1 MRKVLAM
8 SSAALLAACSANEDA
23 ASGRQGGAETVAEHA
38 PEAPGAE
45 AISVAVPQLA
55 YRYSLRFQL
64 PEARL
69 AATQESHHALCQG
82 LGPAR
87 CQLVAL
93 TRGDENNGTGEAQLK
108 LRVATADATYF
119 AGEAARQVA
128 AAGGTAPATNVSG
141 EDVSKDLSDTAA
153 RIRQREVL
161 VARLTE
167 MLRTRKGSVS
177 ELFDAER
184 SVAAAQEELDKARA
198 WLGELRG
205 RISMAEVDIRY
216 QPLAAPASGASVGA
230 ALGMAAQG
238 SAATFVW
245 GMQALLSLAI
255 YLLPWAAVFAAGATV
270 VALLRRRTPAN

>member
-23 ASGRQGGAETVAEHA
+23 TSGRQGGAETVAEHA
-38 PEAPGAE
+38 PEALGAE
-45 AISVAVPQLA
+45 AISIAVPQLV

-93 TRGDENNGTGEAQLK
+93 TRGDENNGAGEAQLK
-108 LRVATADATYF
+108 LRVATAHATYF
-119 AGEAARQVA
+119 TGEAARQVV
-128 AAGGTAPATNVSG
+128 AAGGTAPATNVNG

-177 ELFDAER
+177 ELVDAER